1 MNENSPL
8 VLLFVGFISLVMLFA
23 QLKLFSIDATLKEVL
38 RALRDQ
44 KREPQQVIQ
53 SVSDTGETAP
63 AQEKEQQVQSAA
75 ELVAAGLALACP
87 FCGKSK
93 PKKASRCG
101 ACWRRIPA
109 G

>member
-44 KREPQQVIQ
+44 KREAQQVIQ
-53 SVSDTGETAP
+53 SVSDIDETAP
-63 AQEKEQQVQSAA
+63 AQENEQQVPAGSAGDA
-75 ELVAAGLALACP
+75 ICP
-87 FCGKSK
+87 TCGYKFWYRDGVR
-93 PKKASRCG
+93 RCG
-101 ACWRRIPA
+101 CQAA
-109 G
+109 S